1 MQNIINTLKNDS
13 GAFINTAVGRAGLDS
28 NTFVEPGESP
38 PSTVQRVLD
47 AGAMHQGGMMKAGSR
62 ALVGEFGP
70 EIIKTMPGGG
80 AMVSK
85 IKDFQMSQGGGNIV
99 NVNVTGLPTDPIA
112 ARRIAQNIQ
121 RELNKLAKDGRS
133 GIVR

>member
-1 MQNIINTLKNDS
+1 VERII
-13 GAFINTAVGRAGLDS
+13 
-28 NTFVEPGESP
+28 
-38 PSTVQRVLD
+38 D
-47 AGAMHQGGMMKAGSR
+47 AGAMHQGGMLKAGSR

-70 EIIKTMPGGG
+70 EVIKAMPGGG